1 MLLFF
6 DYTIIYRQS
15 KKAYATV
22 AAFFSCFLWCCE
34 NGFFCVFLQKEI
46 LFNIDKK

>member
-1 MLLFF
+1 MLLFLI
-6 DYTIIYRQS
+6 TINYRQA
-15 KKAYATV
+15 KKTSVTV